1 VKENGLMPKKY
12 IKGKDGKFKGSLP
25 DPYALPKSSPS
36 NSLPQLPNAIT
47 TATVSAAQPEVGSSF
62 YCLTK
67 DIEFKLPPKIASQ
80 IEKGDL
86 AYFKDEH
93 ILYTD
98 SYGDNN
104 AAHYPYFPMDENQLI
119 DLTSEENKAVAEN
132 IANAVTFEDLTD
144 DTKDYFKNGGCAALA
159 VAIHEKLPGSKL
171 GIVIGAMLD
180 DPSDA
185 TAAHVYVS
193 KDGKI
198 FDAFGVNK
206 QGSYDYAN
214 AAGINE
220 DFMEALAYDT
230 THDAVKSMISHGCF
244 SNEFHSNSEDLIGKV
259 AELVIQENK

>member
-1 VKENGLMPKKY
+1 MPKKY

-104 AAHYPYFPMDENQLI
+104 AAHYPYFPMDENKLI

-171 GIVIGAMLD
+171 GVVIGAMLD

-198 FDAFGVNK
+198 FDASGAT
-206 QGSYDYAN
+206 QIGSFDFVA
-214 AAGINE
+214 AAGV
-220 DFMEALAYDT
+220 DSDLMDVLTYDT
-230 THDAVKSMISHGCF
+230 TLDAVNGMISHGCF
-244 SNEFHSNSEDLIGKV
+244 GNNFHKDSEPLIGKI
-259 AELVIQENK
+259 AELVIKH